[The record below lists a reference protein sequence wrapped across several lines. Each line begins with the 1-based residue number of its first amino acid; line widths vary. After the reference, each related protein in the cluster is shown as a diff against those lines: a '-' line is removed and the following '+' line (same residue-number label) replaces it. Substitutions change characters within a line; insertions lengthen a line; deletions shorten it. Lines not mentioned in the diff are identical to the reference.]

1 MHFSLPNTVITKLSN
16 YQRECI
22 IIVLRAWRRISKPP
36 QVKQSGDVG
45 TLWKSKCSTLKK
57 HSVPITLK
65 KHTVPITLKK
75 HSGEASEAL
84 LAGRCTQLLLVQ
96 PSPAAGLL
104 QRHQHFHCQHH
115 HQWQRQQQ
123 QQQYLLHN
131 TLLCCWLPLILFASN
146 QDAMVWV
153 EQVKE
158 EGAALTSRQIT
169 FVRTC
174 LRLPW
179 GWWQWRQIILLRLLR
194 QNNLAAVRF
203 CSLNASRK
211 VHWGEAIYFLEFR
224 TKISSAKRILL
235 IRTPLSTFIVTCDKI
250 RQLSQSNPKQPTS
263 GADEQWTMVPTF
275 FLQVPWL
282 LSPPKHQKTRIQ
294 IQKC

>member
-1 MHFSLPNTVITKLSN
+1 MHATASCPTFPCRRPPTTPPTLPLSTSSSMTTTTTATTATTTPFLT
-16 YQRECI
+16 I
-22 IIVLRAWRRISKPP
+22 
-36 QVKQSGDVG
+36 
-45 TLWKSKCSTLKK
+45 
-57 HSVPITLK
+57 
-65 KHTVPITLKK
+65 
-75 HSGEASEAL
+75 
-84 LAGRCTQLLLVQ
+84 
-96 PSPAAGLL
+96 
-104 QRHQHFHCQHH
+104 
-115 HQWQRQQQ
+115 
-123 QQQYLLHN
+123 
-131 TLLCCWLPLILFASN
+131 LLCRWLPLILFASN
-146 QDAMVWV
+146 QDAVVWV

-158 EGAALTSRQIT
+158 EGAGLTSRQIT